1 MTLINVLLIMM
12 LLFHAQKGM
21 TLVTTWKRL
30 RIVFEIVFEI
40 VFDEAKYVR

>member
-21 TLVTTWKRL
+21 TLVTAWKRL
-30 RIVFEIVFEI
+30 RIVFEIAI
-40 VFDEAKYVR
+40 DEAKYVR

>member
-30 RIVFEIVFEI
+30 RIVFEIPI
-40 VFDEAKYVR
+40 DEAKYVR